1 MILPCLGPGIPKFN
15 FAMLLHGEQYVELAK
30 PGGLPTS
37 GEFNAESRTIGVHDK
52 GKGLLYERETKY
64 IDPSTGED
72 VCKLVSGSFVRKLTG
87 FESAGTTYS
96 NIMKRPSRE
105 PDAVVEIET
114 SPFQAELYRVNG
126 DYNPLHID
134 HKVATSVGFEKPILH
149 GLCSFGNACRAV
161 LRAYTGGDTKR
172 FKAIKVR
179 FASPVYPGEV
189 LVRLI
194 LN

>member
-1 MILPCLGPGIPKFN
+1 M
-15 FAMLLHGEQYVELAK
+15 LHGEQYVELAQ

-37 GEFNAESRTIGVHDK
+37 GEFLSESKTIGVHDK
-52 GKGLLYERETKY
+52 GKGLLYERETKFL
-64 IDPSTGED
+64 DPSGKE

-87 FESAGTTYS
+87 FKSAGETFS

-114 SPFQAELYRVNG
+114 SPYQAEFYRVNG

-134 HKVATSVGFEKPILH
+134 YKVAKSVGFEKPILH
-149 GLCSFGNACRAV
+149 GLCTFGIGCRAV
-161 LRAYTGGDTKR
+161 LKAFTSGDTKR

-179 FASPVYPGEV
+179 FASPVYPGET
-189 LVRLI
+189 LVSLVCSSSRRY
-194 LN
+194 